1 MILLDPIDD
10 GSDMNL
16 TPDELN
22 KVELRVLEEEAKNA
36 AVAKEYLANKKKPF
50 YHPEHYYEMSACK
63 FNVKKRRAIEPTRKD
78 YVELSDEEYLFL
90 LTKVLT
96 FGSSY
101 LFKHLHEDR
110 PEMAQKII
118 EKLYGC
124 YEDGTK
130 EGWGYHVTFDEVFEN
145 AKEIVQLKD
154 YFFPEKRNTSM
165 LFI

>member
-1 MILLDPIDD
+1 MFLIDPIDD

-22 KVELRVLEEEAKNA
+22 KMELRVLEEEAKNA

-78 YVELSDEEYLFL
+78 FVELSDEEYLFL

-124 YEDGTK
+124 YKDGTE

-154 YFFPEKRNTSM
+154 YYMPGDPNNTMIFF
-165 LFI
+165 

>member
-1 MILLDPIDD
+1 MILLEPIDD
-10 GSDMNL
+10 GSDTNL

-22 KVELRVLEEEAKNA
+22 KVELLVLEEEAKNA

-63 FNVKKRRAIEPTRKD
+63 FNVKKHRAIEPTRKD
-78 YVELSDEEYLFL
+78 FVELSDEEYLFL

-101 LFKHLHEDR
+101 LFKYLYEDR
-110 PEMAQKII
+110 PEMAKKII

-124 YEDGTK
+124 YEDGTE

-154 YFFPEKRNTSM
+154 YYMPGNPNSTMTFF
-165 LFI
+165 

>member
-22 KVELRVLEEEAKNA
+22 KMELRVLEEEAKNA

-124 YEDGTK
+124 YEDGTE

>member
-1 MILLDPIDD
+1 MFYIDPIDD

-22 KVELRVLEEEAKNA
+22 KMNLRVLEEEAKNA
-36 AVAKEYLANKKKPF
+36 SVAKEYLANKKKPF

-78 YVELSDEEYLFL
+78 FVELSDEEYLFL

-124 YEDGTK
+124 YKDGTE

-154 YFFPEKRNTSM
+154 YYMPGDPNNTMIFF
-165 LFI
+165 

>member
-22 KVELRVLEEEAKNA
+22 KMELRVLEEEAKNT

-50 YHPEHYYEMSACK
+50 YHTEHYYEMSACK
-63 FNVKKRRAIEPTRKD
+63 FNVKKRRAIEPTRID
-78 YVELSDEEYLFL
+78 FVELSDEEYLFL

-124 YEDGTK
+124 YKDGAE

-154 YFFPEKRNTSM
+154 YYMPGNPNSTMPFF
-165 LFI
+165 

>member
-22 KVELRVLEEEAKNA
+22 KMELRVLEEEAKNA

-145 AKEIVQLKD
+145 AKDIIQLKD